1 MKTFTDK
8 SWDSDGK
15 YVEKYSDFL
24 DRLFTLPMSLDDPIV
39 VEDRN
44 DIVQTCIDEIEEL
57 RDTMVEEDVFHE
69 GIFSQGS
76 AQSVHKGLLR
86 IIGQVHR
93 IKPKNVS
100 DIGDMIALGCTAIGM
115 VGGLTTISIGVSDK
129 SKGLASKDMSILS
142 ILKGLKTR

>member
-1 MKTFTDK
+1 MKTFMDK

-24 DRLFTLPMSLDDPIV
+24 DRLFTLQMSLDDPIV

-57 RDTMVEEDVFHE
+57 RDTMVEENVFHE

-76 AQSVHKGLLR
+76 AQSVHKSLLR
-86 IIGQVHR
+86 VIGQVHR

-100 DIGDMIALGCTAIGM
+100 DIGDMIALSAIGK
-115 VGGLTTISIGVSDK
+115 VGGSTTISIGVSDK

>member
-57 RDTMVEEDVFHE
+57 RDTMVEENEQYLVRVNVIQLH
-69 GIFSQGS
+69 IW
-76 AQSVHKGLLR
+76 VR
-86 IIGQVHR
+86 I
-93 IKPKNVS
+93 
-100 DIGDMIALGCTAIGM
+100 
-115 VGGLTTISIGVSDK
+115 
-129 SKGLASKDMSILS
+129 
-142 ILKGLKTR
+142 